1 VKLFSLDLQAGA
13 TEAFRRIRQRISH
26 GSLSPRDFV
35 SHGVSRLHPMSFWPA
50 HKIPR
55 LTHVYRRPQFF
66 RKSAS
71 VPLGAIGSTHHL
83 QTQRASIAPLS
94 LPRLGARPGISLPNL
109 TALRPLLA
117 PPPSSRRPHG
127 ILTAGTKASTA
138 PPSVKNK
145 VPRTPT
151 VDSLPSNYLCTSS
164 PAAPS
169 WPASWHQHEG
179 LQARRGE
186 LRGWVG

>member
-1 VKLFSLDLQAGA
+1 MAFLAYTPCHSGQPIRSLGLPTCIDVLN
-13 TEAFRRIRQRISH
+13 
-26 GSLSPRDFV
+26 
-35 SHGVSRLHPMSFWPA
+35 SFENLLPCHWE
-50 HKIPR
+50 
-55 LTHVYRRPQFF
+55 
-66 RKSAS
+66 
-71 VPLGAIGSTHHL
+71 PLGAIGEHPSPANPTSQHRTAL
-83 QTQRASIAPLS
+83 YPPLGS
-94 LPRLGARPGISLPNL
+94 QAWHFSAKFEG
-109 TALRPLLA
+109 LRPLLA

-186 LRGWVG
+186 LRG